1 MAIDD
6 NRESG
11 MFDYNLHLEHILS
24 KVGLMDLINDPNN
37 NKPVKVAVT
46 FDGGSVSRF
55 LGHVTGGFKLVDGRY
70 IDPKTGSLLF
80 GEAALIKCNRTFTAS
95 LLRFPF
101 PKTQRSFI
109 AWSIKVFLNF

>member
-1 MAIDD
+1 MQLFEETPSTDQQRGVAVTTTAPISI
-6 NRESG
+6 ESVS
-11 MFDYNLHLEHILS
+11 MERNTF
-24 KVGLMDLINDPNN
+24 

>member
-1 MAIDD
+1 MYSVQKNFPKWAKVLPEIKQVQKAQKRLNEHLQNVLPIAIDD

-24 KVGLMDLINDPNN
+24 KFGLMDLINDPNN

-55 LGHVTGGFKLVDGRY
+55 LGHVTGGFKLVD
-70 IDPKTGSLLF
+70 
-80 GEAALIKCNRTFTAS
+80 
-95 LLRFPF
+95 
-101 PKTQRSFI
+101 
-109 AWSIKVFLNF
+109 